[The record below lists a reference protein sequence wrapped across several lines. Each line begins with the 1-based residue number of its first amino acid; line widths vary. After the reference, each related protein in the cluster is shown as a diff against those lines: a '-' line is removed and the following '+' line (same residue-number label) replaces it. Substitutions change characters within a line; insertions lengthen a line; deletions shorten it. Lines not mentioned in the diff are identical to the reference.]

1 MSGEVL
7 EALRDF
13 IRLLEAHKGERLSL
27 STAQVKTLLVLLNIC
42 EDLVRRLN
50 GEWKRGA

>member
-27 STAQVKTLLVLLNIC
+27 STAQVKTLLVLLKMFD
-42 EDLVRRLN
+42 DLARRLR

>member
-1 MSGEVL
+1 MEAETQ

-27 STAQVKTLLVLLNIC
+27 STAQVKTLLVLLKMFD
-42 EDLVRRLN
+42 DLARRLR